1 LPISRNRASKR
12 RGRARALAQLGDSE
26 ERYRTVFEQSPAGL
40 LLFDQRLIVTG
51 CNAHLC
57 ELLGSSEE
65 AIVGSDLHA
74 LPDAQL
80 VAQIGA
86 ALESQTGVFEGRL
99 RNVFNGGEELF
110 ISVRAAPLVNADE
123 ESSGGIA
130 IIVDLTESKRAEE
143 LIERLAFH
151 DTLTGLA
158 NRTLLRDRLRRAL
171 LAGARSSAPL
181 AVLYLDLD
189 RFADPNHLLGQA
201 GADRVLQAVAARLE
215 SVVREA
221 DTVARWG
228 ADEFIVLLPEARGT
242 DAATRVAEELA
253 SALGALLEID
263 GHAITLTASVG
274 IALFPHDGADAEM
287 LLEHAATATARA
299 KAADGNCSRFYDAA
313 VGRQVRERVKL
324 EGELRRAVSER
335 EFVLFYQPQVDLESA
350 HIVGV
355 EALVR
360 WQHPQRGLLPPGA
373 LLSVVETMGLMEE
386 LTAWVAAEACRQA
399 AAWQRAGRPVRMAVN
414 LSARDFRGE
423 RVNAVV
429 EAALSAS
436 GLEPRSLEV
445 ELTETAIV
453 EDAEATVRQLEAL
466 RARGITVALDDFGT
480 GYSSLTH
487 LRTLPISRVKIDRS
501 FVSRAAADSRDAAI
515 VGAMIDLIHSLGFEA
530 IAEGIETEQDLAFLR
545 GHARDL
551 GQGYL
556 FSRPVPAGACA
567 ELLAGDLCLQAAVV
581 AD

>member
-1 LPISRNRASKR
+1 
-12 RGRARALAQLGDSE
+12 
-26 ERYRTVFEQSPAGL
+26 
-40 LLFDQRLIVTG
+40 
-51 CNAHLC
+51 
-57 ELLGSSEE
+57 
-65 AIVGSDLHA
+65 VGSDLHA

-80 VAQIGA
+80 VAQIGS
-86 ALESQTGVFEGRL
+86 ALEGQTGVFEGRL

-110 ISVRAAPLVNADE
+110 ISARAAPLVNADE
-123 ESSGGIA
+123 ESAGGIA

-171 LAGARSSAPL
+171 LAAARGRSPL

-189 RFADPNHLLGQA
+189 RFADANHLLGQA
-201 GADRVLQAVAARLE
+201 GADRVLQTVAARLE
-215 SVVREA
+215 TVVREA

-228 ADEFIVLLPEARGT
+228 ADEFILLLPEARGT

-253 SALGALLEID
+253 RALAAPLEID

-274 IALFPHDGADAEM
+274 IALFPHDGTDAEM
-287 LLEHAATATARA
+287 LLEHAAIATAHA
-299 KAADGNCSRFYDAA
+299 KAADGNCLRFYDAA
-313 VGRQVRERVKL
+313 VGREVRERVEL
-324 EGELRRAVSER
+324 EGELRRAISER

-360 WQHPQRGLLPPGA
+360 WQHPQRGLLPPDA
-373 LLSVVETMGLMEE
+373 FLPVVETMGLMEE

-414 LSARDFRGE
+414 LSARDFRSE
-423 RVNAVV
+423 RVTTAVD
-429 EAALSAS
+429 AALSAS
-436 GLEPRSLEV
+436 GLEPQWLEV

-453 EDAEATVRQLEAL
+453 EDIEATARQLEAL

-487 LRTLPISRVKIDRS
+487 LRTLPIRRVKIDRS
-501 FVSRAAADSRDAAI
+501 FVSRAAGDGRDAAI

-545 GHARDL
+545 GHACDL

-556 FSRPVPAGACA
+556 FSRPVPAEACA
-567 ELLAGDLCLQAAVV
+567 ELLRDDLCLPAAAV